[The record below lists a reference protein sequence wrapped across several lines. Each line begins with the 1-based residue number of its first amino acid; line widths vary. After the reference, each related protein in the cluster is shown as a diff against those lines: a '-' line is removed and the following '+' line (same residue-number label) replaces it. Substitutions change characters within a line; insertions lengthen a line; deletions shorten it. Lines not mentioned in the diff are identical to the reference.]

1 MTILKNLNYA
11 AMPDRSRMTP
21 ELHRR
26 SKLIAKL
33 NEQRALAEADQEGRL
48 LTITHR
54 RWVTAEGG
62 RKHLTDVPKR
72 LKRWWFNDNAGNC
85 LFAVRYGS
93 KVIELEKGLPA
104 IIVGKTDNLVATIE
118 MVISAVK
125 AGELD
130 AHLSAMGFGREVKG
144 EVKPTP

>member
-1 MTILKNLNYA
+1 VTILKSLNYA

-33 NEQRALAEADQEGRL
+33 TEQRALAEADQDGRI

-54 RWVTAEGG
+54 RWVSAEGG
-62 RKHLTDVPKR
+62 QKHLIDVPKR
-72 LKRWWFNDNAGNC
+72 LKRWWFNDAGGNC

-104 IIVGKTDNLVATIE
+104 IIVGKTDNLIATIE
-118 MVISAVK
+118 MVISAVN

-130 AHLSAMGFGREVKG
+130 GHLSTMGFNREIMKMVK
-144 EVKPTP
+144 